1 MENYLEFPAKWGN
14 RVMRK
19 FRLFREFYFRISFV
33 EKKTKFFS
41 FFAKIRVNS
50 FSEIIFFWIDR
61 YLQKFRKNSENFRE
75 KREFSH
81 RLSFLLQ
88 ISFSRKNVK
97 FSGKVCEIRKKIF
110 AKFRIFSR
118 KFSFAGNPTLIAEF
132 SARFENKV
140 LLNRYECWT
149 YVY

>member
-1 MENYLEFPAKWGN
+1 MGKSSYAKISSFS
-14 RVMRK
+14 RV
-19 FRLFREFYFRISFV
+19 LFSRFV
-33 EKKTKFFS
+33 CRKKTKFFS

-97 FSGKVCEIRKKIF
+97 FSGKVCEISHFF
-110 AKFRIFSR
+110 AKVFVRWKPYSYSRVFS
-118 KFSFAGNPTLIAEF
+118 
-132 SARFENKV
+132 
-140 LLNRYECWT
+140 
-149 YVY
+149 

>member
-1 MENYLEFPAKWGN
+1 MGKSSYAKISSFS
-14 RVMRK
+14 RV
-19 FRLFREFYFRISFV
+19 LFSHFV
-33 EKKTKFFS
+33 CRKKTKFFS

-132 SARFENKV
+132 SARFENK

-149 YVY
+149 YVH